1 MDMNSGLK
9 NVLIVDDEKYFLLS
23 LVEGLSQ
30 YAATFTTLTA
40 ENGRAAIAVLGS
52 TSVDLVVT
60 DLNMPELDG
69 FGLLAHMS
77 TTHPG
82 VPVIVMTAYCTPE
95 IKRKLATF
103 GTLKILEKP
112 LEFTD
117 LVESIHAELTVKS
130 ESYVRGITVPA
141 FLQLLEME
149 RKTCTLRIRS
159 KGRVGFLCFRDGQL
173 LEADNGSGRGDAA
186 ALDIVSW
193 DETEIELSSVC
204 KIREGRITGSL
215 SYLLMEGLRL
225 KDERLQAEAM
235 AVAGYAPMPPP
246 FPPAADADAGPPPE
260 FIVESEPAPVPAPV
274 PEPAAAPAAAPPA
287 ADEPRPAAAPTT
299 QSKEENVATI
309 KELLTE
315 FTKLPGVNAVCL
327 VGRDGFLLESIAKT
341 GFDAEMIG
349 AIASSGFGT
358 SESMGRQL
366 GKGALSMSM
375 IEFEDGPVLFSPVG
389 ADALVVIIADKEA
402 NLGMV
407 RLKLKKHTAELAAAA
422 AV

>member
-1 MDMNSGLK
+1 MNLDSGLK

-23 LVEGLSQ
+23 LLEGLLQ
-30 YAATFTTLTA
+30 YQDTFTTLTA
-40 ENGRAAIAVLGS
+40 ENGMVAIDVLAS
-52 TSVDLVVT
+52 SSVDLVVT

-77 TTHPG
+77 KHQPG

-95 IKRKLATF
+95 IKRKLAEF
-103 GTLKILEKP
+103 GSLKILEKP

-117 LVESIHAELTVKS
+117 LVESIQAELARNTG
-130 ESYVRGITVPA
+130 SYLRGITLPA

-159 KGRVGFLCFRDGQL
+159 QGRVGFLCLRDGQL
-173 LEADNGSGRGDAA
+173 MEADNGNGRGDAA

-193 DETEIELSSVC
+193 DDAEIEISSVC
-204 KIREGRITGSL
+204 KIKEPKVKASL
-215 SYLLMEGLRL
+215 SYLLMEGFRL
-225 KDERLQAEAM
+225 KDEQARSQALAEA
-235 AVAGYAPMPPP
+235 AEAP
-246 FPPAADADAGPPPE
+246 G
-260 FIVESEPAPVPAPV
+260 
-274 PEPAAAPAAAPPA
+274 AAPAAGPESFADLNTDRDPSTNPALETAPEPGPA
-287 ADEPRPAAAPTT
+287 PVSADEHPQAAAPTT
-299 QSKEENVATI
+299 QSKEETMSTL
-309 KELLTE
+309 KDLLTE
-315 FTKLPGVNAVCL
+315 FTKLQGVNAVCL

-366 GKGALSMSM
+366 GKGAMSMSM

-389 ADALVVIIADKEA
+389 ADAIFVIIADKDA

-407 RLKLKKHTAELAAAA
+407 RMKLKKHTPELAVAATA
-422 AV
+422 

>member
-1 MDMNSGLK
+1 MDINTGLK

-30 YAATFTTLTA
+30 YANTFRTVTA
-40 ENGRAAIAVLGS
+40 ENGRAAITVLGS

-77 TTHPG
+77 KFQPG

-95 IKRKLATF
+95 IKRKLADF
-103 GTLKILEKP
+103 GSLKILEKP

-117 LVESIHAELTVKS
+117 LVESILAELTS
-130 ESYVRGITVPA
+130 NSGSYLRGITLPA

-159 KGRVGFLCFRDGQL
+159 KGRVGFLCLRDGQL
-173 LEADNGSGRGDAA
+173 LEADNGHGRGDEA
-186 ALDIVSW
+186 ALDIISW
-193 DETEIELSSVC
+193 DETEIEISSVC
-204 KIREGRITGSL
+204 KIKEARIKASL
-215 SYLLMEGLRL
+215 GYLLMEAFRL
-225 KDERLQAEAM
+225 KDERERSRAL
-235 AVAGYAPMPPP
+235 
-246 FPPAADADAGPPPE
+246 AADAPDSESLAAGEPE
-260 FIVESEPAPVPAPV
+260 LDLRPAPAVAQEPQPGPVPAPV
-274 PEPAAAPAAAPPA
+274 SAAEPPPA
-287 ADEPRPAAAPTT
+287 EAPTT
-299 QSKEENVATI
+299 QSKEESMATI

-315 FTKLPGVNAVCL
+315 FTKLQGVNAVCL

-366 GKGALSMSM
+366 GKGAMLMSM
-375 IEFEDGPVLFSPVG
+375 IEFDDGPVLFSPVG
-389 ADALVVIIADKEA
+389 ADAIFVIIADKDA

-407 RLKLKKHTAELAAAA
+407 RMKLKKHTGDLAAAA

>member
-1 MDMNSGLK
+1 MNLHTGTK
-9 NVLIVDDEKYFLLS
+9 NVLIVDDEKYFLMS

-30 YAATFTTLTA
+30 YQETFATLTA
-40 ENGRAAIAVLGS
+40 ENGQAAIAVLGT

-77 TTHPG
+77 KHQPG

-95 IKRKLATF
+95 IKRKLADF
-103 GTLKILEKP
+103 GSLKILEKP
-112 LEFTD
+112 LEFTE
-117 LVESIHAELTVKS
+117 LVASIHAELTVQS
-130 ESYVRGITVPA
+130 ESYVRGITLPA

-159 KGRVGFLCFRDGQL
+159 RGRVGFLCFRDGLL
-173 LEADNGSGRGDAA
+173 LEADNGGGRGDAA

-193 DETEIELSSVC
+193 DEAEIELSGVC
-204 KIREGRITGSL
+204 KIKEARIKASL
-215 SYLLMEGLRL
+215 GYLLMEGLRL
-225 KDERLQAEAM
+225 KDERLQAENLAISG
-235 AVAGYAPMPPP
+235 V
-246 FPPAADADAGPPPE
+246 
-260 FIVESEPAPVPAPV
+260 
-274 PEPAAAPAAAPPA
+274 AAAPPVQSGPDLA
-287 ADEPRPAAAPTT
+287 TDADPAPEFISECSPDPGPESAPPPETTDEPPPAEAATT
-299 QSKEENVATI
+299 QSKEENVANL

-315 FTKLPGVNAVCL
+315 FTKLQGVNAVCL
-327 VGRDGFLLESIAKT
+327 VGRDGFLLDSIAKT

-366 GKGALSMSM
+366 GKGAMSMSM

-389 ADALVVIIADKEA
+389 ADAIFVIIADKDA

-407 RLKLKKHTAELAAAA
+407 RMKLKKHTQDLAAAA
-422 AV
+422 AI

>member
-1 MDMNSGLK
+1 MNAGLK
-9 NVLIVDDEKYFLLS
+9 NVLIVDDEKYFLMS

-30 YAATFTTLTA
+30 HSSTFTTLTA
-40 ENGRAAIAVLGS
+40 ENGRAAIDVFKS

-60 DLNMPELDG
+60 DLNMPEVDG

-77 TTHPG
+77 KFLPG

-95 IKRKLATF
+95 IKRQLAEF
-103 GTLKILEKP
+103 GSLKILEKP
-112 LEFTD
+112 LEFKD
-117 LVESIHAELTVKS
+117 LVDCILAELTTKS
-130 ESYVRGITVPA
+130 ESYVRGITLPA

-149 RKTCTLRIRS
+149 RKTCTLRVRS

-173 LEADNGSGRGDAA
+173 LEADNGRGRGDAA

-193 DETEIELSSVC
+193 DETEIELSGVC
-204 KIREGRITGSL
+204 KIREPRITGSL
-215 SYLLMEGLRL
+215 TYLLMEGLRL
-225 KDERLQAEAM
+225 KDERLQAETM
-235 AVAGYAPMPPP
+235 AS
-246 FPPAADADAGPPPE
+246 AASAT
-260 FIVESEPAPVPAPV
+260 
-274 PEPAAAPAAAPPA
+274 APATAQEPPTA
-287 ADEPRPAAAPTT
+287 EASTT
-299 QSKEENVATI
+299 QSKEEHMATV

-315 FTKLPGVNAVCL
+315 FTKLQGVNAVCL

-366 GKGALSMSM
+366 GKGAMLMSM
-375 IEFEDGPVLFSPVG
+375 IEFDDGPVLFSPVG
-389 ADALVVIIADKEA
+389 SDAIFVIIADKDA

-407 RLKLKKHTAELAAAA
+407 RMKLKKHVHELAAAA
-422 AV
+422 AI